1 MDNQLAQV
9 DPASPLDIDA
19 ATGPATTIAGGLA
32 CLRVGIV
39 NVFFAGARDCGDR
52 GWVLIDAGLHGSAGR
67 IRRAA
72 ATYFGDGA
80 RPSAIVLTHGHFDH
94 VGALRTLARE
104 WDVEIYAHRLELPY
118 LTGRSAYPPF
128 DPTVGGGAMARLS
141 PLYPRGAIDVSHRL
155 RELPE
160 DGRVPGMPGWRWIH
174 TPGHTRGHVALFRD
188 ADAALVAGDAV
199 VTTKQESMMAALTQ
213 RIEIHGPPAYATPDW
228 RSARQ
233 SVEALAALE
242 PRLLAT
248 GHGRP
253 ISGSTVAEGLTML
266 ARDFH
271 TLAVPEQ
278 GRYVNESAVF
288 RPDGGVESVPPPV
301 RDDFTKA
308 AVAAGLAV
316 VAGAAAYA
324 LLRRRSHTEVPMS
337 ESDKFDPG
345 EELEAALL
353 AGDEEDA
360 VGSAFEA
367 EQHVPIAVHDDRPS
381 GATRYGT
388 RYGELHRIRPSSETE
403 VVDSS
408 R

>member
-9 DPASPLDIDA
+9 DPVSPLDIDA

-32 CLRVGIV
+32 CLRLGIV

-52 GWVLIDAGLHGSAGR
+52 GWVLIDAGLQGSAGR

-72 ATYFGDGA
+72 AAYFGEGV
-80 RPSAIVLTHGHFDH
+80 RPSAILLTHAHFDH

-104 WDVEIYAHRLELPY
+104 WDVDIYAHRLELPY
-118 LTGRSAYPPF
+118 LTGRTAYPPF

-141 PLYPRGAIDVSHRL
+141 PLYPRDAIDVSHRL
-155 RELPE
+155 RELPD
-160 DGRVPGMPGWRWIH
+160 DGRIPGMPGWRWIH
-174 TPGHTRGHVALFRD
+174 TPGHTVGHVALFRD

-199 VTTKQESMMAALTQ
+199 VTTKQESMLAALTQ
-213 RIEIHGPPAYATPDW
+213 RVEIHGPPAYATPDW
-228 RSARQ
+228 VSARQ
-233 SVEALAALE
+233 SVETLAMLE

-253 ISGSTVAEGLTML
+253 LSGSAVAEGLAML

-271 TLAVPEQ
+271 TLAVPKQ
-278 GRYVNESAVF
+278 GRYVNEPATF
-288 RPDGGVESVPPPV
+288 RADGSVESVPPAV

-308 AVAAGLAV
+308 AVAVGLAV

-324 LLRRRSHTEVPMS
+324 LLRRRSHREVAMS
-337 ESDKFDPG
+337 ESEEVDAG
-345 EELEAALL
+345 IELEAALL
-353 AGDEEDA
+353 AGDEEFA
-360 VGSAFEA
+360 LGSAFEA

-381 GATRYGT
+381 GGTRYGT

-403 VVDSS
+403 IVDNP